1 MEHIGVVQY
10 TMRAEML
17 VCMKM
22 GLSEHIHMI
31 ICYPKFDGL

>member
-17 VCMKM
+17 VCMQM

-31 ICYPKFDGL
+31 IC